1 MLCLQSTWNLMVKIE
16 INFSSDWS
24 EKKIQVKHQFK
35 LVCVLNFHFFF
46 CNDGS
51 GSDCV
56 CMWKDKSMMINVYLF
71 VCLFVR
77 FQLDQLRMNKK
88 CSMYQNK
95 LQNKQTEKK
104 QSSFW
109 LSKRK
114 KNVMKFQPFF
124 SGVIFNHNFST
135 TILLDKQTI
144 RIDRLSNCF
153 WLINFTHTHKHTPT
167 QNHDV

>member
-1 MLCLQSTWNLMVKIE
+1 MVCFK
-16 INFSSDWS
+16 FS
-24 EKKIQVKHQFK
+24 
-35 LVCVLNFHFFF
+35 FF

-153 WLINFTHTHKHTPT
+153 WLINFTHTHTNTHLHKIMMYKTYNSIELNTHTHRDTHAYNSRKSFPVDC
-167 QNHDV
+167 QF